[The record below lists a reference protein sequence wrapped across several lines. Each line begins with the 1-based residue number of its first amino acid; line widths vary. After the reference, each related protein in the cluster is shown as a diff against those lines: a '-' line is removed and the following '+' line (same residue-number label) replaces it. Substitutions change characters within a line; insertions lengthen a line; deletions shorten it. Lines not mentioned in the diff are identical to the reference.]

1 MDIDNLINIGIEKG
15 LITKTEKKF
24 IYSHINKSYDTDP
37 EEYVR
42 AATYVYL
49 IDTLEYPVNR
59 IDLEV
64 IPLQRNPQNP
74 SDIIVYSDDQ
84 LNARFI
90 VVENKANSTLED
102 IEQAKRQGL
111 GNANL
116 QGAQFLYLVCGSEEI
131 VYDVTEH
138 PSLRNL
144 EDYRIADIPK
154 SYGKA
159 PVYRFIKG
167 GDQNFDLRTLNLNDL
182 SNKFERS
189 HKAIWDG
196 GKRDPV
202 TAFDQMSKIMFAKI
216 YDEMQTSQGSP
227 YRCQV
232 GTGEGVSI
240 VASRVRQVYDEAV
253 RNQPSMF
260 SSEIDI
266 SDEILVEVIGNIQEA
281 SLDKSDI
288 DAKGRAFEQFIGKY
302 FRGEYGQYFTPR
314 NVVSSIVDIANIFK
328 PLNNT
333 NKVIDPA
340 CGSGGFLLQ
349 VFSNVKTL
357 IQNQHKGDSRTTQR
371 LQIDFA
377 RDRLFGIEINEKIAR
392 VAMMD
397 MVIHEDGSSNIKC
410 DDALEKLIHIDPQD
424 KIAKE
429 SFDFVFTNPP
439 FGNKVDSR
447 SDYYND
453 YYLGGAGSI
462 AHGNTQQIEILF
474 IERCLD
480 LLKEDGLL
488 SIVLPDS
495 AITNI
500 ENILVCDFILSKSF
514 YLGALSLP
522 QHTFNPFGSN
532 AKTTVLF
539 LKKSKNAQLFF
550 DKRQEYLKRIEV
562 IFEDDSLTPSQ
573 KNTANNKIRTEYK
586 DIDYPILL
594 THIEKVGH
602 DAVGKPDDNLLPD
615 AIEIFKQYWADKQNF
630 ESSIANE
637 QLWFSKVYFLD
648 LITKLDVDAYSPAY
662 FSAME
667 ELLSMTKGEL
677 HHLSKLCLDPP
688 VQSGTGSS
696 TYLDEGVPIIK
707 TADVVKRRRAS
718 KKTKVS
724 AAKVGFINWDEISDC
739 VSPTTWDKQNFK
751 KLQLND
757 ILVQCVAHSAAYIGD
772 KITIIDILPED
783 GKALALNKFLIIRP
797 NQEEVSPSY
806 LVQFLASRYGRLQM
820 ARYNRGMTAQIYEQ
834 DVKEFIIYVP
844 PKSAQNRLETEF
856 KLLVKEVRELDNM
869 YIEILDKLDDFNIS
883 EE

>member
-1 MDIDNLINIGIEKG
+1 MDIDLLINFGIEQG
-15 LITKTEKKF
+15 LITKTEKRF
-24 IYSHINKSYDTDP
+24 TYPHINKSYDADP
-37 EEYVR
+37 EEFVR
-42 AATYVYL
+42 AATYVHL
-49 IDTLEYPVNR
+49 ITQLEYPVNR
-59 IDLEV
+59 IDLEI
-64 IPLQRNPQNP
+64 IPLKRDPQNP

-84 LNARFI
+84 MNARFI
-90 VVENKANSTLED
+90 VVETKANSTLDD
-102 IEQAKRQGL
+102 IEQARRQGL

-116 QGAQFLYLVCGSEEI
+116 QGAQFLYLVCGTEEI
-131 VYDVTEH
+131 AYDVTDH

-154 SYGKA
+154 GYGKA

-167 GDQNFDLRTLNLNDL
+167 GDQNFDLRSLNLNDL

-202 TAFDQMSKIMFAKI
+202 SAFDQMSKIMFAKI
-216 YDEMQTSQGSP
+216 YDEIHTPQGSP
-227 YRCQV
+227 YKCQV
-232 GTGEGVSI
+232 GTGEGISI
-240 VASRVRQVYDEAV
+240 VATRVRQLYDEAV
-253 RNQPSMF
+253 RSQPSMF
-260 SSEIDI
+260 VSEIDV

-314 NVVSSIVDIANIFK
+314 SVVSSIVDIANIFK
-328 PLNNT
+328 PLNNS
-333 NKVIDPA
+333 NKIIDPA

-349 VFSNVKTL
+349 VFSNIKNE
-357 IQNQHKGDSRTTQR
+357 IESQHSGDPRTIQR

-410 DDALEKLIHIDPQD
+410 NDGLEPYIHIDPQGNIS
-424 KIAKE
+424 KGT
-429 SFDFVFTNPP
+429 FDFVFTNPP
-439 FGNKVDSR
+439 FGNSVDSR
-447 SDYYND
+447 SNYYND
-453 YYLGGAGSI
+453 YLLGGAGTI
-462 AHGNTQQIEILF
+462 AHGNSQQIEILF

-500 ENILVCDFILSKSF
+500 ENILVCDFILSKSI

-532 AKTTVLF
+532 AKTTILF
-539 LKKSKNAQLFF
+539 LKKTRHAQAHFE
-550 DKRQEYLKRIEV
+550 KRQEYLQRV
-562 IFEDDSLTPSQ
+562 GAIFDNGSLTPAQ
-573 KNTANNKIRTEYK
+573 KNTATKLVRAEYE
-586 DIDYPILL
+586 DIDYSILL

-602 DAVGKPDDNLLPD
+602 DAVGRPDENLLPE
-615 AIEIFKQYWADKQNF
+615 AIKVFKNYWANIHTF
-630 ESSIANE
+630 ESSIENVN
-637 QLWFSKVYFLD
+637 LWYSKVKFLD

-662 FSAME
+662 FQAME
-667 ELLSMTKGEL
+667 DLLAMTQGEL
-677 HHLSKLCLDPP
+677 HHLSTLCLIPP

-696 TYLDEGVPIIK
+696 TYQDEGVPIIK

-718 KKTKVS
+718 KKTRIS
-724 AAKVGFINWDEISDC
+724 AAKVGFINWDEISDY
-739 VSPTTWDKQNFK
+739 VPSATWERQNTK
-751 KLQLND
+751 KLQIND
-757 ILVQCVAHSAAYIGD
+757 ILVQCVAHTAAYIGD
-772 KITIIDILPED
+772 KITIIDTLPED

-797 NQEEVSPSY
+797 NQIEVSPAY
-806 LVQFLASRYGRLQM
+806 LVQFLASKYGRLQM

-844 PKSAQNRLETEF
+844 PEAVQDRFDSEYKRLVAQ
-856 KLLVKEVRELDNM
+856 VRELDSK
-869 YIEILDKLDDFNIS
+869 YLEILNELDKFIITD
-883 EE
+883 